1 MVDNKYEKS
10 MRKLVITNVGPITQ
24 TATIEY
30 ERFCILIGPQSNGKS
45 TIAKIL
51 STCMWLE
58 KEACTT
64 LNRNVVKDGAA
75 FKQLVEDFHRMHNYI
90 HPNKSIIEY
99 YSPFVKITYNKGDFS
114 MSFNNYHSYDRLKIT
129 YVPSDRNVVTMKDI
143 EKRDMEPTNF
153 RSFLFDWLE
162 TNRNYDSKHK
172 AKILNLG
179 IKYYFNAEAKERM
192 DMLTH
197 ENGVTYDIPLYD
209 ASSGMQS
216 LVPMNV
222 LMHYLVTDYFDNY
235 GKSVSF
241 EQQQKNV
248 KLAWEIVREIT
259 TKIYPEEVKQK
270 DIKTVYNDLIKSKAD
285 EGDLKAKEIVVEM
298 NRLYRRLLT
307 PKSISFILEEPEQN
321 LFPSTQVVLFNDIIN
336 LCNSPHPSS
345 VFITTHSPYLL
356 AAANILLFMGMMREL
371 GVEMKQLKELSGFN
385 TLIKKGEFTA
395 YSVSE
400 GTCRSIIDDET
411 GLIKENELDTASDYN
426 AEVFDSL
433 YQLYVQKLRS

>member
-1 MVDNKYEKS
+1 
-10 MRKLVITNVGPITQ
+10 MRKLTITNVGPITQ

-64 LNRNVVKDGAA
+64 LKNDVVKDGNG

-90 HPNKSIIEY
+90 HPDSSIIEY
-99 YSPFVKITYNKGDFS
+99 YSPFVKIVYNKGDFS
-114 MSFNNYHSYDRLKIT
+114 MSFEDNFSYARLKIT
-129 YVPSDRNVVTMKDI
+129 YVPSDRNVITMKDI
-143 EKRDMEPTNF
+143 EKRDLDPTNF

-162 TNRNYDSKHK
+162 TNRNFDTKHK
-172 AKILNLG
+172 ATILNLG
-179 IKYYFNAEAKERM
+179 IKYYFDAEAKERM

-222 LMHYLVTDYFDNY
+222 LMHYLVTDYFVNY
-235 GKSVSF
+235 GKGVSF

-248 KLAWEIVREIT
+248 HLAWEIARVIT
-259 TKIYPEEVKQK
+259 AEQYPDEVNQK
-270 DIKTVYNDLIKSKAD
+270 DIRTVYNDLIKSKAD
-285 EGDLKAKEIVVEM
+285 EGDLKAIELMVKM
-298 NRLYRRLLT
+298 NRLYKRLSN
-307 PKSISFILEEPEQN
+307 PQSISFILEEPEQN
-321 LFPSTQVVLFNDIIN
+321 LFPHTQVDLFNDIIK
-336 LCNSPHPSS
+336 LCNSEHSSS

-356 AAANILLFMGMMREL
+356 AAANILLFMGKMNEFGIEMEKLEEL
-371 GVEMKQLKELSGFN
+371 TSFN
-385 TLIKKGEFTA
+385 TLIHKGEFTA
-395 YSVSE
+395 YSVSD
-400 GTCRSIIDDET
+400 GTCEPIIDEKT
-411 GLIKENELDTASDYN
+411 GLIKENELDSASDYN
-426 AEVFDSL
+426 AEVFDRL
-433 YQLYVQKLRS
+433 YQLYVQKLSGK

>member
-1 MVDNKYEKS
+1 
-10 MRKLVITNVGPITQ
+10 MRQLVITNVGPITQ

-64 LNRNVVKDGAA
+64 LTKDIVKDGAA

-90 HPNKSIIEY
+90 NPDKSIIEY
-99 YSPFVKITYNKGDFS
+99 SSPFVKIVYNKGDFS
-114 MSFNNYHSYDRLKIT
+114 ISFEDNFSYDRLKIT

-143 EKRDMEPTNF
+143 EKRDLDPTNF

-172 AKILNLG
+172 ATILNLG

-197 ENGVTYDIPLYD
+197 ENGVTYEIPLYD

-222 LMHYLVTDYFDNY
+222 LMHYLVTDYFANY
-235 GKSVSF
+235 GKGVSF
-241 EQQQKNV
+241 EKQQKNIQ
-248 KLAWEIVREIT
+248 LAWEITRVIT
-259 TKIYPEEVKQK
+259 AKYYPEEVQLK
-270 DIKTVYNDLIKSKAD
+270 DYRDVYNELIKPKAD
-285 EGDLKAKEIVVEM
+285 ENDPNAVKQMVEM
-298 NRLYRRLLT
+298 KRLYTRLSS
-307 PKSISFILEEPEQN
+307 PQSISFILEEPEQN
-321 LFPSTQVVLFNDIIN
+321 LFPHTQVDLFNDIIE
-336 LCNSPHPSS
+336 LCNSEHLSS

-356 AAANILLFMGMMREL
+356 AAANILLFMGQMEEL
-371 GVEMKQLKELSGFN
+371 GIEMEQLKELTGFN

-395 YSVSE
+395 YSVSG
-400 GTCRSIIDDET
+400 GTCMSVINEQT
-411 GLIKENELDTASDYN
+411 GLIKQNELDTASDYN
-426 AEVFDSL
+426 AEVFDRL

>member
-1 MVDNKYEKS
+1 
-10 MRKLVITNVGPITQ
+10 MRKLTITNVGPITQ

-64 LNRNVVKDGAA
+64 LKNDVVKDGDG

-90 HPNKSIIEY
+90 HPDSSIIEY
-99 YSPFVKITYNKGDFS
+99 YSPFVKIVYDKGDFS
-114 MSFNNYHSYDRLKIT
+114 MSFENNLSYARLKIT

-143 EKRDMEPTNF
+143 EKRDLDPTNF

-162 TNRNYDSKHK
+162 TNRNFDTKHK
-172 AKILNLG
+172 ATILNLG

-197 ENGVTYDIPLYD
+197 ENGVTYNIPLYD

-235 GKSVSF
+235 GKGVSF
-241 EQQQKNV
+241 EQQQKN
-248 KLAWEIVREIT
+248 LHLSWEIARVIIAEH
-259 TKIYPEEVKQK
+259 YPDEVNQK
-270 DIKTVYNDLIKSKAD
+270 DIRTVYNDLIKSKAD
-285 EGDLKAKEIVVEM
+285 EGDSKAIELMVEM
-298 NRLYRRLLT
+298 KRLHSRLST
-307 PKSISFILEEPEQN
+307 PQSISFILEEPEQN
-321 LFPSTQVVLFNDIIN
+321 LFPHTQVDLFNDIIN
-336 LCNSPHPSS
+336 LCNSEHSSS

-356 AAANILLFMGMMREL
+356 AAANILLFMGKMQEI
-371 GVEMKQLKELSGFN
+371 GVEMKELEELTGLNS
-385 TLIKKGEFTA
+385 LILKGEFTA
-395 YSVSE
+395 YSVSN
-400 GTCRSIIDDET
+400 GTCVPIIDEQT
-411 GLIKENELDTASDYN
+411 GLIKENELDSASDYN
-426 AEVFDSL
+426 AEVFDRL
-433 YQLYVQKLRS
+433 YQLYIQKLRDK

>member
-1 MVDNKYEKS
+1 
-10 MRKLVITNVGPITQ
+10 MRKLTITNVGPITQ

-64 LNRNVVKDGAA
+64 LKNDVVKDGDG

-90 HPNKSIIEY
+90 HPDSSIIEY
-99 YSPFVKITYNKGDFS
+99 YSPFVKIVYDKGDFS
-114 MSFNNYHSYDRLKIT
+114 MSFENNLSYARLKIT

-143 EKRDMEPTNF
+143 EKRDLDPTNF

-162 TNRNYDSKHK
+162 TNRNFDTKHK
-172 AKILNLG
+172 ATILNLG

-197 ENGVTYDIPLYD
+197 ENGVTYNIPLYD

-235 GKSVSF
+235 GKGVSF
-241 EQQQKNV
+241 EQQQKN
-248 KLAWEIVREIT
+248 LHLSWEIARVIIAEH
-259 TKIYPEEVKQK
+259 YPDEVNQK
-270 DIKTVYNDLIKSKAD
+270 DIRTVYNDLIKSKAD
-285 EGDLKAKEIVVEM
+285 EGDSKAIELMVEM
-298 NRLYRRLLT
+298 KRLHSRLST
-307 PKSISFILEEPEQN
+307 PQSISFILEEPEQN
-321 LFPSTQVVLFNDIIN
+321 LFPHTQVDLFNDIIN
-336 LCNSPHPSS
+336 LCNSEHSSS

-356 AAANILLFMGMMREL
+356 AAANILLFMGKMQEI
-371 GVEMKQLKELSGFN
+371 GVEMKELEELTGFN
-385 TLIKKGEFTA
+385 SLILKGEFTA
-395 YSVSE
+395 YSVSN
-400 GTCRSIIDDET
+400 GTCVPIIDEQT
-411 GLIKENELDTASDYN
+411 GLIKENELDSASDYN
-426 AEVFDSL
+426 AEVFDRL
-433 YQLYVQKLRS
+433 YQLYIQKLRDK

>member
-1 MVDNKYEKS
+1 
-10 MRKLVITNVGPITQ
+10 MRQLIITNVGPITQ
-24 TATIEY
+24 TATIEF

-64 LNRNVVKDGAA
+64 LTTDVIKDGDA
-75 FKQLVEDFHRMHNYI
+75 FKHLVEDFHRMHNYI
-90 HPNKSIIEY
+90 HPDSSIIKY
-99 YSPFVKITYNKGDFS
+99 ASPFIKVEYNKGKFS
-114 MSFNNYHSYDRLKIT
+114 MAFEKNLSYDRLKIT

-143 EKRDMEPTNF
+143 EKRDLDPTNF

-172 AKILNLG
+172 ATILNLG

-222 LMHYLVTDYFDNY
+222 LMHYLVTDYFANY
-235 GKSVSF
+235 GKGVSF
-241 EQQQKNV
+241 EKQQKNIQ
-248 KLAWEIVREIT
+248 LAWEITREIT
-259 TKIYPEEVKQK
+259 TKYYPEEVQQK
-270 DIKTVYNDLIKSKAD
+270 DYRDVYNEMIKSKAD
-285 EGDLKAKEIVVEM
+285 ENDPKAVEQTVEM
-298 NRLYRRLLT
+298 KRLYTRLSS
-307 PKSISFILEEPEQN
+307 PQSISFILEEPEQN
-321 LFPSTQVVLFNDIIN
+321 LFPYTQVDLFNDIIE
-336 LCNSPHPSS
+336 LCNSEYSSS

-356 AAANILLFMGMMREL
+356 AAANILLFMGQMQEL
-371 GVEMKQLKELSGFN
+371 GVDKEQLKELTGFN
-385 TLIKKGEFTA
+385 TLIKKDEFTA
-395 YSVSE
+395 YSVS
-400 GTCRSIIDDET
+400 GGSCCSIIDRET
-411 GLIKENELDTASDYN
+411 GIIKENELDSASDYN
-426 AEVFDSL
+426 AEVFDRL
-433 YQLYVQKLRS
+433 YQLYIQKLRSK

>member
-1 MVDNKYEKS
+1 
-10 MRKLVITNVGPITQ
+10 MRQLVITNVGPITQ

-64 LNRNVVKDGAA
+64 LTKDIVKDGAA

-90 HPNKSIIEY
+90 NPDKSIIEY
-99 YSPFVKITYNKGDFS
+99 SSPFVKIVYNKGDFS
-114 MSFNNYHSYDRLKIT
+114 ISFEDNLSYDRLKIT

-143 EKRDMEPTNF
+143 EKRDLDPTNF

-172 AKILNLG
+172 ATILNLE

-222 LMHYLVTDYFDNY
+222 LMHYLVTDYFANY
-235 GKSVSF
+235 GKGVSF
-241 EQQQKNV
+241 EKQQRNIQ
-248 KLAWEIVREIT
+248 LAWEITRVIT
-259 TKIYPEEVKQK
+259 AKYYPEEVQLK
-270 DIKTVYNDLIKSKAD
+270 DYRDVYNELIKSKAD
-285 EGDLKAKEIVVEM
+285 ENDPNAVKQTVEM
-298 NRLYRRLLT
+298 KRLYTRLSS
-307 PKSISFILEEPEQN
+307 PQSISFILEEPEQN
-321 LFPSTQVVLFNDIIN
+321 LFPHTQVDLFNDIIE
-336 LCNSPHPSS
+336 LCNSEHLSS

-356 AAANILLFMGMMREL
+356 AAANILLFMGQMEEL
-371 GVEMKQLKELSGFN
+371 GIEMEQLKELTGFN

-395 YSVSE
+395 YSVSG
-400 GTCRSIIDDET
+400 GTCMSVINEQT
-411 GLIKENELDTASDYN
+411 GLIKQNELDTASDYN
-426 AEVFDSL
+426 AEAFDRL

>member
-1 MVDNKYEKS
+1 
-10 MRKLVITNVGPITQ
+10 MRQLVITNVGPITQ

-64 LNRNVVKDGAA
+64 LTKDIVKDGAA

-90 HPNKSIIEY
+90 NPDKSIIEY
-99 YSPFVKITYNKGDFS
+99 SSPFVKIVYNKGDFS
-114 MSFNNYHSYDRLKIT
+114 ISFEDNFSYDRLKIT

-143 EKRDMEPTNF
+143 EKRDLDPTNF

-172 AKILNLG
+172 ATILNLG

-222 LMHYLVTDYFDNY
+222 LMHYLVTDYFANY
-235 GKSVSF
+235 GKGVSF
-241 EQQQKNV
+241 EKQQKNIQ
-248 KLAWEIVREIT
+248 LAWEITRVIT
-259 TKIYPEEVKQK
+259 AKYYPEEVQLK
-270 DIKTVYNDLIKSKAD
+270 DYRDVYNELIKPKAD
-285 EGDLKAKEIVVEM
+285 ENDPNAVKQMVEM
-298 NRLYRRLLT
+298 KRLYTRLSS
-307 PKSISFILEEPEQN
+307 PQSISFILEEPEQN
-321 LFPSTQVVLFNDIIN
+321 LFPHTQVDLFNDIIE
-336 LCNSPHPSS
+336 LCNSEHLSS

-356 AAANILLFMGMMREL
+356 AAANILLFMGQMEEL
-371 GVEMKQLKELSGFN
+371 GIEMEQLKELTGFN

-395 YSVSE
+395 YSVSG
-400 GTCRSIIDDET
+400 GTCMSVINEQT
-411 GLIKENELDTASDYN
+411 GLIKQNELDTASDYN
-426 AEVFDSL
+426 AEVFDRL